1 MTCEVFQFS
10 LTCILYWGKTLYQCN
25 VYLGE
30 TIYDI
35 STAAIEKL
43 SPRYAGNVLLL
54 VCTALGMFALPVSG
68 LVDLVVV
75 MVNMRI
81 VLTYWFIGVV
91 VVVDM
96 LVRIVLI
103 YCG

>member
-1 MTCEVFQFS
+1 MCNWGKTIYQYNV
-10 LTCILYWGKTLYQCN
+10 YWGKTLYQCN

-68 LVDLVVV
+68 LVD
-75 MVNMRI
+75 
-81 VLTYWFIGVV
+81 VV
-91 VVVDM
+91 VVVVHC
-96 LVRIVLI
+96 VRSCSLHKICSHL
-103 YCG
+103 GLGGTL